1 MATTPDAPV
10 YDDSPPE
17 IAALLREVS
26 ALMHRWQ
33 QAGVTLHDVAM
44 VLATVGC
51 QVLGHALGEVAPPEG
66 PEMLQDI
73 TRHLQQQAESCYFQH
88 WQGDTSAIW
97 TGRSASPVRRYT
109 GGGLPECML

>member
-1 MATTPDAPV
+1 MTTTPDAPV
-10 YDDSPPE
+10 HDDSPPE

-51 QVLGHALGEVAPPEG
+51 QALGHALGDVAPPEG
-66 PEMLQDI
+66 PEILQDI
-73 TRHLQQQAESCYFQH
+73 MHNLQRQAESCYFQH
-88 WQGDTSAIW
+88 WRDDTSA
-97 TGRSASPVRRYT
+97 R
-109 GGGLPECML
+109 

>member
-10 YDDSPPE
+10 HDDSPPE

-33 QAGVTLHDVAM
+33 QAGVALHDVAM

-51 QVLGHALGEVAPPEG
+51 QTLGHALGDVAPPEG
-66 PEMLQDI
+66 PEIIQDI
-73 TRHLQQQAESCYFQH
+73 THNLQRQAESCYFQH
-88 WQGDTSAIW
+88 WQGDTSAI
-97 TGRSASPVRRYT
+97 
-109 GGGLPECML
+109 